1 MDALHRAE
9 GLKRERF
16 QQAWRAIGARDGHA
30 FRTVQECY
38 GEPHRAYHG
47 QAHIAECLAWLDQLW
62 EHARRPAELEIAIY
76 FHDVVYDPGAADN
89 EARSA
94 ALFSTLALDAGARPE
109 AIERIALLIQSTREH
124 VAEGGDAALLSD
136 IDLAILGSSPCRYR
150 RYVEQVRSELSF
162 VPDEMWRRGRAAFL
176 REMLA
181 RLCIYNI
188 PQMSRQLE
196 GQARRNMEAELNE
209 LCGVAKGGGRAR
221 GQ

>member
-1 MDALHRAE
+1 MDALQRAE

-124 VAEGGDAALLSD
+124 VAEGGGRRTVVRHRPGYSRKLTLSVSALRR
-136 IDLAILGSSPCRYR
+136 ASSFGA
-150 RYVEQVRSELSF
+150 V
-162 VPDEMWRRGRAAFL
+162 
-176 REMLA
+176 
-181 RLCIYNI
+181 LC
-188 PQMSRQLE
+188 
-196 GQARRNMEAELNE
+196 ARRD
-209 LCGVAKGGGRAR
+209 VAKGPSCIPQRDAGASMHL
-221 GQ
+221 QYPADVASA